1 MKRSTLLR
9 RLMILSIV
17 FEEIYFLL
25 ITIIYIFRPAFYSK
39 ALISVFDL
47 NSEIPP
53 NSPDTALV
61 ITLYGGVVLYFI
73 LWFIMKLL
81 MDTDSDPLFMGVVT
95 FLVLPVSQVV
105 YTYMY
110 DKAMFNTALKGPKG
124 IDVLNFNTTN
134 FMVMKYCGW
143 ANIAAFIFLMMAYAV
158 ARQKHA
164 DLA

>member
-53 NSPDTALV
+53 NSPDTALM

-95 FLVLPVSQVV
+95 FLALPVSQVV

-110 DKAMFNTALKGPKG
+110 GRTQRILIREGQEAFAFHMM
-124 IDVLNFNTTN
+124 NFT
-134 FMVMKYCGW
+134 VMKYCGW

>member
-61 ITLYGGVVLYFI
+61 ITLYGGMVLYFI

-105 YTYMY
+105 YIYMY
-110 DKAMFNTALKGPKG
+110 RRTQRILIREDQEAFAFHMM
-124 IDVLNFNTTN
+124 NFT
-134 FMVMKYCGW
+134 VMNYCGW

>member
-1 MKRSTLLR
+1 
-9 RLMILSIV
+9 MILSIV

-39 ALISVFDL
+39 ALISVFGL

-81 MDTDSDPLFMGVVT
+81 IVTASDPLFMGVVT

-105 YTYMY
+105 YIYMY
-110 DKAMFNTALKGPKG
+110 RRTQRILIREDQETFAFHMM
-124 IDVLNFNTTN
+124 NFT
-134 FMVMKYCGW
+134 VMNYCGW